1 MKARYQK
8 SLKKTQDSDK
18 EDPKTN
24 SEKWTSK
31 SKPKS
36 GKSERVQCFVCKK
49 FHQGNCRA
57 CINCKNVKC
66 SCNKRPATEDIN
78 GQWASKVQKIN
89 RYRVSIF
96 ISDTYE
102 SKMLLNFA
110 TDSKFQFLNI
120 FGVTK
125 ASITYF

>member
-31 SKPKS
+31 SKLKS

-89 RYRVSIF
+89 RYNDFNAEDYALEQAAKVMMGELPPS
-96 ISDTYE
+96 YE
-102 SKMLLNFA
+102 ILSK
-110 TDSKFQFLNI
+110 
-120 FGVTK
+120 
-125 ASITYF
+125 